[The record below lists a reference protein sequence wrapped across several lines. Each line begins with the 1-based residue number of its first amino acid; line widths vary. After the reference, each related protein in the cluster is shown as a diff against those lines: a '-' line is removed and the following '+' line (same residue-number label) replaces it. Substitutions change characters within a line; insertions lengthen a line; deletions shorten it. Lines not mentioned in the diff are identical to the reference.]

1 MNSQPMTKNIGQ
13 ANTKTRT
20 STSLADL
27 KKKVKDFAVIDKQ
40 GLLVGVV
47 HDLIV
52 DANRRLNLVI
62 FISNQANQKTGEY
75 GQQLADKH
83 PSLFRLQSQ
92 KIKQID
98 KPTKSVFI
106 DLNKSE
112 IEYMPE
118 YLETET
124 PGEAYRQAAL
134 HLPTLSE
141 NSTEQLVNNQ
151 TTNSSVEPV
160 NLEQVSEEQ
169 IIRLLEERLVVES
182 SKRKIGEVIV
192 RKVIETRMIQVPVRR
207 EKLIVEQI
215 SPEHKQLAEIDLGEE
230 EISGVDLTEVER
242 LEVTG
247 FDSSLTVSGEFS
259 SPKTAS
265 LLLNAIALERNHG
278 CKQVRITIAVED
290 ESQQKKYQ
298 EWFDRCSKGQSL
310 KPEK

>member
-13 ANTKTRT
+13 ANSDSQT

-27 KKKVKDFAVIDKQ
+27 RKKVNNFAVFDQQ
-40 GLLVGVV
+40 GQLVGVV

-62 FISNQANQKTGEY
+62 SNQVNQQTLES

-92 KIKQID
+92 RIKKID

-106 DLNKSE
+106 DLSKSE

-124 PGEAYRQAAL
+124 PGDS
-134 HLPTLSE
+134 TISE
-141 NSTEQLVNNQ
+141 NSTEQLGNYQ
-151 TTNSSVEPV
+151 TTNSPVEPV
-160 NLEQVSEEQ
+160 NIDEATEEQ

-182 SKRKIGEVIV
+182 SKRKVGEVIV
-192 RKVIETRMIQVPVRR
+192 RKEIETRMIQVPVRR

-230 EISGVDLTEVER
+230 EISGIDLTEVER
-242 LEVTG
+242 LEVQHFG
-247 FDSSLTVSGEFS
+247 SGLMVSGEFS

-265 LLLNAIALERNHG
+265 LLLNAIALEQNHG
-278 CKQVRITIAVED
+278 CNQVRVTIAVED
-290 ESQQKKYQ
+290 ESHQKKYQ
-298 EWFDRCSKGQSL
+298 EWFDRCSKGQQPN
-310 KPEK
+310 PEK

>member
-13 ANTKTRT
+13 ANSDQT

-27 KKKVKDFAVIDKQ
+27 KNKVSNFAVYDRQ
-40 GLLVGVV
+40 GQLVGIV

-62 FISNQANQKTGEY
+62 SSNQVNQETLED

-92 KIKQID
+92 RIKKID

-124 PGEAYRQAAL
+124 PGDAYGQAAL
-134 HLPTLSE
+134 HLRTLSE
-141 NSTEQLVNNQ
+141 STEQ
-151 TTNSSVEPV
+151 PV
-160 NLEQVSEEQ
+160 NYLDEATEEQ
-169 IIRLLEERLVVES
+169 IISLLEERLVVES
-182 SKRKIGEVIV
+182 SKRKVGEVIV
-192 RKVIETRMIQVPVRR
+192 RKEIETRMIQVPVRR

-215 SPEHKQLAEIDLGEE
+215 SPEYKQLAEIDLGEE
-230 EISGVDLTEVER
+230 EISGIDLTEVER
-242 LEVTG
+242 VEVPHFGTG
-247 FDSSLTVSGEFS
+247 LMVSGEFS

-265 LLLNAIALERNHG
+265 LLLNAIALEQNHG
-278 CKQVRITIAVED
+278 CNQVRVTIAVED
-290 ESQQKKYQ
+290 ESHQKKYQ
-298 EWFDRCSKGQSL
+298 EWFDRCSKGQQAN
-310 KPEK
+310 PEK

>member
-1 MNSQPMTKNIGQ
+1 MTKNIGQ
-13 ANTKTRT
+13 AISNSRT
-20 STSLADL
+20 SSSLADL
-27 KKKVKDFAVIDKQ
+27 KNKVNNFTVIDKQ
-40 GLLVGVV
+40 GQLVGVV
-47 HDLIV
+47 RDLIV

-62 FISNQANQKTGEY
+62 SNQVNQQTGEY
-75 GQQLADKH
+75 NQQLADKR

-92 KIKQID
+92 RIKKID

-124 PGEAYRQAAL
+124 PGD
-134 HLPTLSE
+134 S
-141 NSTEQLVNNQ
+141 NSTEQLANNRI
-151 TTNSSVEPV
+151 TNSPVEAT
-160 NLEQVSEEQ
+160 NSEEASEEQ

-192 RKVIETRMIQVPVRR
+192 RKIIETRMVQVPVRR

-215 SPEHKQLAEIDLGEE
+215 SPEHKQLAEIDLGQQ
-230 EISGVDLTEVER
+230 EIDGIDLTQVER
-242 LEVTG
+242 LEVTH
-247 FDSSLTVSGEFS
+247 FDGALTVSGEFT

-278 CKQVRITIAVED
+278 CKLVRVTIAVED

-298 EWFDRCSKGQSL
+298 EWFDRCSKDQSI

>member
-13 ANTKTRT
+13 ANSNSRT

-27 KKKVKDFAVIDKQ
+27 KNKVNNFTVIDKQ
-40 GLLVGVV
+40 GQLVGVV

-62 FISNQANQKTGEY
+62 SNQVNQQTGEY
-75 GQQLADKH
+75 NQQLADKR

-92 KIKQID
+92 RIKKID

-124 PGEAYRQAAL
+124 PGD
-134 HLPTLSE
+134 S
-141 NSTEQLVNNQ
+141 NSTEQLANNRI
-151 TTNSSVEPV
+151 TNSPVEAT
-160 NLEQVSEEQ
+160 NSEEASEEQ

-192 RKVIETRMIQVPVRR
+192 RKIIETRMVQVPVRR

-215 SPEHKQLAEIDLGEE
+215 SPEHKQLAEIDLGQE
-230 EISGVDLTEVER
+230 EIDGIDLTQVER
-242 LEVTG
+242 LEVTH
-247 FDSSLTVSGEFS
+247 FDGALTVSGEFT

-278 CKQVRITIAVED
+278 CKLVRVTIAVED

-298 EWFDRCSKGQSL
+298 EWFDRCSKDQSI

>member
-13 ANTKTRT
+13 ASTKTRT

-27 KKKVKDFAVIDKQ
+27 KEKVKNFVVIDRQ
-40 GLLVGVV
+40 GQLVGMV

-62 FISNQANQKTGEY
+62 SNQANQETVEY
-75 GQQLADKH
+75 GQQLANKH

-92 KIKQID
+92 RIKQIH

-124 PGEAYRQAAL
+124 PGEG
-134 HLPTLSE
+134 TLSE
-141 NSTEQLVNNQ
+141 SSTEQLAKNQ
-151 TTNSSVEPV
+151 TTSSPVEPV

-169 IIRLLEERLVVES
+169 IIRLIEERLFVES
-182 SKRKIGEVIV
+182 SKRKVGEVIV
-192 RKVIETRMIQVPVRR
+192 RKVIETRMLQVPVRR

-215 SPEHKQLAEIDLGEE
+215 SPEHKQLAEIDLGQG

-242 LEVTG
+242 LEVTR
-247 FDSSLTVSGEFS
+247 FDSGLTVNGEFS
-259 SPKTAS
+259 SPKIAS
-265 LLLNAIALERNHG
+265 LLLNAIALEQNHG
-278 CKQVRITIAVED
+278 CKQVRVTIAVED
-290 ESQQKKYQ
+290 ESRQKKYQ

>member
-13 ANTKTRT
+13 ANSNSRT
-20 STSLADL
+20 SSSLADL
-27 KKKVKDFAVIDKQ
+27 KNKVNNFAVIDKQ
-40 GLLVGVV
+40 GQLVGVV

-62 FISNQANQKTGEY
+62 SNQANQQTGEY
-75 GQQLADKH
+75 NQQLADKR
-83 PSLFRLQSQ
+83 PSFFRLQSQ
-92 KIKQID
+92 RIKKID
-98 KPTKSVFI
+98 KPSKSVFI

-124 PGEAYRQAAL
+124 PGD
-134 HLPTLSE
+134 S
-141 NSTEQLVNNQ
+141 NSTEQLANNRI
-151 TTNSSVEPV
+151 TNSPVEAT
-160 NLEQVSEEQ
+160 NSEEASEEQ

-182 SKRKIGEVIV
+182 SKRKVGEVIV
-192 RKVIETRMIQVPVRR
+192 RKVIETRMVQVPVRR

-215 SPEHKQLAEIDLGEE
+215 SPEHKQLAEIDLGQE
-230 EISGVDLTEVER
+230 EIDGIDLTQVER
-242 LEVTG
+242 LEVTN
-247 FDSSLTVSGEFS
+247 FDSALTVSGEVN

-265 LLLNAIALERNHG
+265 LLLNAIALEKNHG
-278 CKQVRITIAVED
+278 CKLVRVTIAVED

-298 EWFDRCSKGQSL
+298 EWFDRCSKSQSI

>member
-13 ANTKTRT
+13 ANSDSQT

-27 KKKVKDFAVIDKQ
+27 KKKVNNFAVFDRQ
-40 GLLVGVV
+40 GQLVGVV
-47 HDLIV
+47 RDLIV

-62 FISNQANQKTGEY
+62 CNQVNQETLKY

-92 KIKQID
+92 RIKKID

-124 PGEAYRQAAL
+124 PGEG
-134 HLPTLSE
+134 TLSE
-141 NSTEQLVNNQ
+141 NSTEQLVNYK
-151 TTNSSVEPV
+151 TTNSPVEPV
-160 NLEQVSEEQ
+160 DLDEATEEQ

-182 SKRKIGEVIV
+182 SKRKVGEVIV

-215 SPEHKQLAEIDLGEE
+215 SPEHKQLAEIDLGQE
-230 EISGVDLTEVER
+230 EISGIDLTEVER
-242 LEVTG
+242 LEVPHFGTG
-247 FDSSLTVSGEFS
+247 LMVSGEFS

-265 LLLNAIALERNHG
+265 LLLNAIALEQNHG
-278 CKQVRITIAVED
+278 CNQVRVTIAVED
-290 ESQQKKYQ
+290 ESHQKKYQ
-298 EWFDRCSKGQSL
+298 EWFNRCSKGQQPN
-310 KPEK
+310 PEK

>member
-1 MNSQPMTKNIGQ
+1 MTKNIGQ
-13 ANTKTRT
+13 ANSDSQT

-27 KKKVKDFAVIDKQ
+27 RKKVSNFAVFDRQ
-40 GLLVGVV
+40 GELVGVV

-62 FISNQANQKTGEY
+62 SNQVNLETLEY
-75 GQQLADKH
+75 DQQLADKH

-92 KIKQID
+92 RIKKID

-118 YLETET
+118 YLETER
-124 PGEAYRQAAL
+124 PGDS
-134 HLPTLSE
+134 TLSE
-141 NSTEQLVNNQ
+141 NSTEQLVNQ
-151 TTNSSVEPV
+151 TTNSPVESVDLDEAT
-160 NLEQVSEEQ
+160 EEQ

-192 RKVIETRMIQVPVRR
+192 RKEIETRMIQVPVRR

-215 SPEHKQLAEIDLGEE
+215 SPEHKQLAEIDLGQE
-230 EISGVDLTEVER
+230 EISGIDLTEVER
-242 LEVTG
+242 LEVQHFGTG
-247 FDSSLTVSGEFS
+247 LMVSGEFS

-265 LLLNAIALERNHG
+265 LLLNAIALEQNHG
-278 CKQVRITIAVED
+278 CNQVRVTIAVED
-290 ESQQKKYQ
+290 ESHQKKYQ
-298 EWFDRCSKGQSL
+298 EWFDRCSKGQQPN
-310 KPEK
+310 PEK

>member
-13 ANTKTRT
+13 ANSNSRT
-20 STSLADL
+20 SSSLADL
-27 KKKVKDFAVIDKQ
+27 KKKVNNFAVIDKQ
-40 GLLVGVV
+40 GQLVGIV

-62 FISNQANQKTGEY
+62 SNQANQQTGEY
-75 GQQLADKH
+75 NQQLANKR

-92 KIKQID
+92 RIKKID

-118 YLETET
+118 YLERET
-124 PGEAYRQAAL
+124 PGD
-134 HLPTLSE
+134 S
-141 NSTEQLVNNQ
+141 NSTEQLANNQ
-151 TTNSSVEPV
+151 ITNSPVEAT
-160 NLEQVSEEQ
+160 NSEEASEEQ

-182 SKRKIGEVIV
+182 SKRKVGEVIV
-192 RKVIETRMIQVPVRR
+192 RKVIETRMVQVPVRR

-215 SPEHKQLAEIDLGEE
+215 SPEHKQLAEIDLGQE
-230 EISGVDLTEVER
+230 EIDGIDLTQVER
-242 LEVTG
+242 LEVTH
-247 FDSSLTVSGEFS
+247 FDGALTVSGEFT

-278 CKQVRITIAVED
+278 CKVVRVTIAVED

-298 EWFDRCSKGQSL
+298 EWFDRCSKDQSI

>member
-1 MNSQPMTKNIGQ
+1 MTKNIGQ

-20 STSLADL
+20 TTSLADL
-27 KKKVKDFAVIDKQ
+27 KQKVKDFVVIDRQ
-40 GLLVGVV
+40 GQLVGVV

-62 FISNQANQKTGEY
+62 SNNTNQETVEY

-92 KIKQID
+92 RIKQIH

-112 IEYMPE
+112 IDYMPE

-124 PGEAYRQAAL
+124 PGDG
-134 HLPTLSE
+134 TLSE
-141 NSTEQLVNNQ
+141 NSTEQLANNQ
-151 TTNSSVEPV
+151 TTNSPVEPG
-160 NLEQVSEEQ
+160 NLQQVTEEQ
-169 IIRLLEERLVVES
+169 IIRLIEERLFVES
-182 SKRKIGEVIV
+182 SKRKVGEVIV
-192 RKVIETRMIQVPVRR
+192 RKVIETRMVQVPVRR

-215 SPEHKQLAEIDLGEE
+215 SPEHKQLAEIDLGQE
-230 EISGVDLTEVER
+230 EISGIELTEVER
-242 LEVTG
+242 LEVTR
-247 FDSSLTVSGEFS
+247 FDSGLTVSGEFS
-259 SPKTAS
+259 SPKIAS
-265 LLLNAIALERNHG
+265 LLLNAIALEQNHG
-278 CKQVRITIAVED
+278 CKQVRVTISLED
-290 ESQQKKYQ
+290 ESHQKKYQ

>member
-1 MNSQPMTKNIGQ
+1 MHMNSQPMTKNIGQ
-13 ANTKTRT
+13 ANTNTRT

-27 KKKVKDFAVIDKQ
+27 KEKVKNFVVIDRQ
-40 GLLVGVV
+40 GQLVGVV

-62 FISNQANQKTGEY
+62 SNQANQETVEY
-75 GQQLADKH
+75 GQHLADKH

-92 KIKQID
+92 RIKQIH

-124 PGEAYRQAAL
+124 PGEG
-134 HLPTLSE
+134 TLSE
-141 NSTEQLVNNQ
+141 NSTEQLANNQ
-151 TTNSSVEPV
+151 TTNSPVEPE
-160 NLEQVSEEQ
+160 NLQQVAEEQ
-169 IIRLLEERLVVES
+169 IIRLIEERLFVES
-182 SKRKIGEVIV
+182 SKRKVGEVIV
-192 RKVIETRMIQVPVRR
+192 RKVIETRMVQVPVRR

-215 SPEHKQLAEIDLGEE
+215 SPEHKQLAEIDLGQE
-230 EISGVDLTEVER
+230 EISGIELTEVER
-242 LEVTG
+242 LEVTR
-247 FDSSLTVSGEFS
+247 FDSGLTVNGEFS
-259 SPKTAS
+259 SPKIAS
-265 LLLNAIALERNHG
+265 LLLNAIALEQNHG
-278 CKQVRITIAVED
+278 CKQVRVTIAVED
-290 ESQQKKYQ
+290 ESRQKKYQ

>member
-1 MNSQPMTKNIGQ
+1 MNSQPMTKSIGQ
-13 ANTKTRT
+13 ANSDSST

-27 KKKVKDFAVIDKQ
+27 RKKVSNFAVYDQQ
-40 GLLVGVV
+40 GQLVGVV

-62 FISNQANQKTGEY
+62 SNQANQQTLEY

-92 KIKQID
+92 KIKKID

-124 PGEAYRQAAL
+124 LGDL
-134 HLPTLSE
+134 TLSE
-141 NSTEQLVNNQ
+141 NSTEQLVNYQ
-151 TTNSSVEPV
+151 TINSPVESV
-160 NLEQVSEEQ
+160 NLEEASEEQ

-182 SKRKIGEVIV
+182 SKRKVGEVIV
-192 RKVIETRMIQVPVRR
+192 RKQIETRMIQVPVRR

-215 SPEHKQLAEIDLGEE
+215 SPEHKQLAEIDLGQEK
-230 EISGVDLTEVER
+230 IFGVDLTEVER
-242 LEVTG
+242 LEIQHFG
-247 FDSSLTVSGEFS
+247 SGLMVSGEFS

-265 LLLNAIALERNHG
+265 LLLNAIALEQNHG
-278 CKQVRITIAVED
+278 CNQVRVTIAVED
-290 ESQQKKYQ
+290 ESHQKKYQ
-298 EWFDRCSKGQSL
+298 EWFDRCSKGQQPN
-310 KPEK
+310 PEK

>member
-13 ANTKTRT
+13 ANSDSQT

-27 KKKVKDFAVIDKQ
+27 RKKVKGFAVFDQ
-40 GLLVGVV
+40 QDQLVGVV

-62 FISNQANQKTGEY
+62 SNEVNQETLEY
-75 GQQLADKH
+75 GQQLAGKH

-92 KIKQID
+92 KIKKID

-124 PGEAYRQAAL
+124 PGERV
-134 HLPTLSE
+134 LSE
-141 NSTEQLVNNQ
+141 NSTDQPVDSQ
-151 TTNSSVEPV
+151 TTNNTVEPV
-160 NLEQVSEEQ
+160 NLEEVTEEQ

-192 RKVIETRMIQVPVRR
+192 RKQVEIRMIQVPVRR

-215 SPEHKQLAEIDLGEE
+215 SPEQKQLAEIDLGQE
-230 EISGVDLTEVER
+230 EISGIQLTDIER
-242 LEVTG
+242 LEVTHFNSG
-247 FDSSLTVSGEFS
+247 LTVSGEFS

-265 LLLNAIALERNHG
+265 LLLNAIALEQNHG
-278 CKQVRITIAVED
+278 CNQVRVTIVVED
-290 ESQQKKYQ
+290 ESHQKKYQ
-298 EWFDRCSKGQSL
+298 EWFDRCSKGQQPN
-310 KPEK
+310 PEK